1 MKKIQILT
9 FLAAATLIVVGC
21 KKETPVEKAVSE
33 TKEAA
38 GSVVD
43 AAKNLAGNAADAV
56 KDAAEKAKEAG
67 QKAVAAATDKA
78 QELIDKAKSLVSEG
92 KYQDALTTLNG
103 LSSLSLSE
111 SQQKAVDSLKS
122 QIQEAISKKTLTDGA
137 NAMGD
142 MLKK

>member
-1 MKKIQILT
+1 MKKIQILA
-9 FLAAATLIVVGC
+9 LVAVVALIATGC

-38 GSVVD
+38 GSVAD

-56 KDAAEKAKEAG
+56 KEAAGKAKEAG
-67 QKAVAAATDKA
+67 EKAVAAATDKA

-92 KYQDALTTLNG
+92 KYQDALTSLNG

-137 NAMGD
+137 NAVGD